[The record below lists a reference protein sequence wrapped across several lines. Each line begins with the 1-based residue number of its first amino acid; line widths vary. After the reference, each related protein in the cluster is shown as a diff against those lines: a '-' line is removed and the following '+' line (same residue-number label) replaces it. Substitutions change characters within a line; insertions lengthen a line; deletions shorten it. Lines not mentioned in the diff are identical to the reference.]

1 MIVVDSS
8 ALMAITQGEERAADC
23 IECLKHSAAL
33 MISAVT
39 LAEVLIVAQSRG
51 IGAQLQTLMDG
62 LDFEV
67 VPANETSA
75 DQVAFT
81 YKKWGKGNHP
91 ARLNLVDC
99 FSYALAKENNC
110 PLLFVGNDFSQTDI
124 ESAL

>member
-8 ALMAITQGEERAADC
+8 ALMAITQGEEQAADC

-81 YKKWGKGNHP
+81 YKKWGKENHP